1 MLGFREWVV
10 LDEVRT
16 EIYESILADIALHE
30 AFNKTLDLYNEAVSG
45 RWRLFAEE
53 SSEEKPEE
61 IELDDPFA
69 GGENAKPV
77 SVAEPDPPRPSGP
90 SDAEVAKRIQE
101 LAWAVRWSSMID
113 RLEAVKQIG
122 EIYEK
127 EWMPLM
133 ARRNDEIEKEYKRVS
148 AAAKSDEEARRLVG
162 QKFGMSTYEV
172 GKVLA
177 GMHNEWSV
185 IGESDD
191 FELPDFEKDDAED
204 TQGASDAQDSS
215 DTSFEKELKRIRAKA
230 EPLLVKLGYLENGEL
245 DGGEPYERQRL
256 LGIAI
261 EGAKDEGGNE
271 PPDNE
276 VTKRLRSD
284 PSARAEARRDLQQI
298 LHDKFIGVAGSS
310 YRASSQK
317 MGSLGKGSDGSKGG
331 RRGSAYFQ
339 GAEDVINQGVMSI
352 MKSLTHRTVRQDMT
366 ATEWD
371 QNMKVLNDKAGPD
384 EVLGSINI
392 RVSKGA
398 GRDEGRA
405 RKKSVGLSA
414 KSKDSPIYL
423 SGGAM
428 QDDGTQ
434 ASIDPKDYR
443 SQDSLGAS
451 ERGETRDAL
460 ISAFRD
466 AMHELKETDPLWAML
481 VCLKM
486 NLGCNSDGSMPPH
499 KAEDLLKMAMPDS
512 QGNQSPEG
520 FFSRIGLSGTAA
532 GQADDQL
539 TRKLQLGDYWDS
551 LKDLKGKRGRRPSP
565 KMADGSPMRERPTD
579 NLALAKEWDKF
590 KMTVKD
596 SAQEAFKWLSKRMYE
611 LVAEYSPEFSRPAGY
626 VSASSWDL
634 ARFLRTQFRPPAANV
649 TEKRPAKGE
658 QEIKLEFKE
667 KQRVRNLS
675 GEMEDADVTTK
686 AWDILVKD
694 NSISIFQS
702 HPEGF
707 EDNEF
712 EFEIPSLTACPAC
725 GGSDDNCTACGGDG
739 MALDPA
745 AIRKLEWDLRNLLIR
760 NQRKVSRG

>member
-10 LDEVRT
+10 LDETRT
-16 EIYESILADIALHE
+16 EIYESILADIALHD
-30 AFNKTLDLYNEAVSG
+30 AFKKTFDLYNEAVSG
-45 RWRLFAEE
+45 RRRRFAED
-53 SSEEKPEE
+53 SSEENTDE

-77 SVAEPDPPRPSGP
+77 RVAQPDPPRPSGP

-101 LAWAVRWSSMID
+101 LAWAVRWGAMLD
-113 RLEAVKQIG
+113 RLEAVQQIG
-122 EIYEK
+122 EIYK
-127 EWMPLM
+127 NEWMPLM
-133 ARRNDEIEKEYKRVS
+133 ARRNEEIEREYKRAS
-148 AAAKSDEEARRLVG
+148 AATRSDEEARRLVG

-185 IGESDD
+185 IGEADD
-191 FELPDFEKDDAED
+191 FELPDFDNDDGAD
-204 TQGASDAQDSS
+204 PQGSSEVQDSS
-215 DTSFEKELKRIRAKA
+215 DISFEEYLKQIRAKA
-230 EPLLVKLGYLENGEL
+230 EPLLVKLGYLNDGDL
-245 DGGEPYERQRL
+245 DSGEPYERQRL
-256 LGIAI
+256 LGSAI
-261 EGAKDEGGNE
+261 EGAKNEQGNE

-276 VTKRLRSD
+276 VTKLLKSD
-284 PSARAEARRDLQQI
+284 PSARAASRRELQQL
-298 LHDKFIGVAGSS
+298 LHDKFIDTANSS
-310 YRASSQK
+310 YRSKSQK
-317 MGSLGKGSDGSKGG
+317 MGSLGKGSDGTRGG
-331 RRGSAYFQ
+331 RRGSVYFQ
-339 GAEDVINQGVMSI
+339 GAEDVINQGVMSV
-352 MKSLTHRTVRQDMT
+352 MRSLTHRPVKQDMT
-366 ATEWD
+366 AIEWKKEL
-371 QNMKVLNDKAGPD
+371 KVLNGTAVPD
-384 EVLGSINI
+384 EVLGSIGT

-405 RKKSVGLSA
+405 RKRASGLTGNSE
-414 KSKDSPIYL
+414 DSPTFL

-428 QDDGTQ
+428 KDDGTQ
-434 ASIDPKDYR
+434 GSIDPKDYR

-466 AMHELKETDPLWAML
+466 AMRELKEMDPLWAML

-539 TRKLQLGDYWDS
+539 TRKIQLGDYWDS

-596 SAQEAFKWLSKRMYE
+596 STQEAFKWLSKRMYE
-611 LVAEYSPEFSRPAGY
+611 LVAEYSPEFSRPAGH
-626 VSASSWDL
+626 VSPSSWDL
-634 ARFLRTQFRPPAANV
+634 ARFLRTQFRSPAANV

-667 KQRVRNLS
+667 KQRVRSLS

-702 HPEGF
+702 YPEGF

-712 EFEIPSLTACPAC
+712 EFEIPAPTTCPAC
-725 GGSDDNCTACGGDG
+725 GGSDDNCQTCGGDG

-760 NQRKVSRG
+760 SQRKVSRG